1 MVAGVPVYLQVG
13 EIGWWYFSDY
23 DAATNADGGMGLLRR
38 RDEGGGADGTRS
50 GTAQLHPAD

>member
-1 MVAGVPVYLQVG
+1 MPVYLQVG